1 MHHIQLIHQYIVLLF
16 SAEYVDLFP
25 HLDEV
30 VVHCRQGVSR
40 SAAIGLSLPYLKP
53 NTNFNFTLGI
63 DTSVYYELEKE
74 NFETGTIEEFYL
86 EKNARIHFFKIN
98 AWEPEEQKMFCMKYL
113 SDAGVPQ
120 FKAYYR
126 GEEILNK
133 IGGGNEETIKNFI
146 HSAVDTA
153 FFRFKEKI

>member
-1 MHHIQLIHQYIVLLF
+1 MVTEITMDDMIAGLDTPDEDIRILMFYGSTCGPCKATMPNYES
-16 SAEYVDLFP
+16 SA
-25 HLDEV
+25 
-30 VVHCRQGVSR
+30 
-40 SAAIGLSLPYLKP
+40 K
-53 NTNFNFTLGI
+53 
-63 DTSVYYELEKE
+63 
-74 NFETGTIEEFYL
+74 FYL

-133 IGGGNEETIKNFI
+133 IGGGNEETINNFI

-153 FFRFKEKI
+153 FFRFQEKI